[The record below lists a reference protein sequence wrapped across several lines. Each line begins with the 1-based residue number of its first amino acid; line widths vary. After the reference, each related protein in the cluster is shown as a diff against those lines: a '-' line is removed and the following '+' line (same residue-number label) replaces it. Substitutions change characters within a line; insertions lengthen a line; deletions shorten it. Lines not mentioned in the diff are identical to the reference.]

1 MQKRGEPSLGPRRGD
16 RKLFPYEAT
25 FIAGKL
31 LLPAD
36 VQRLHQFM
44 LDSET
49 VRSIS
54 DEMRA
59 AVEALWPD
67 LVYKLP
73 PKTGRDEGW
82 EVMKRL
88 KPEEAG
94 RR

>member
-1 MQKRGEPSLGPRRGD
+1 
-16 RKLFPYEAT
+16 
-25 FIAGKL
+25 

-73 PKTGRDEGW
+73 PKTGGM
-82 EVMKRL
+82 VMKRL

-94 RR
+94 RP

>member
-1 MQKRGEPSLGPRRGD
+1 
-16 RKLFPYEAT
+16 
-25 FIAGKL
+25 
-31 LLPAD
+31 
-36 VQRLHQFM
+36 M

-73 PKTGRDEGW
+73 PKTSGM
-82 EVMKRL
+82 VMKRL

-94 RR
+94 RP

>member
-1 MQKRGEPSLGPRRGD
+1 
-16 RKLFPYEAT
+16 
-25 FIAGKL
+25 
-31 LLPAD
+31 
-36 VQRLHQFM
+36 M